1 MEAIQINSH
10 KNKLIEGPLLLK
22 PNIFNDN
29 RGYFYESWNKKSLEK
44 LVFENLNFVQDNHS
58 ESKLGV
64 LRGMHFQIP
73 PKAQSKLVRCT
84 QGEIFDVIVDLRINS
99 KTFGEWYGVYLNENN
114 KFQLWI
120 PKGFAHGFLSLK
132 NYSEVQYKT
141 NEYWDKSAERSLK
154 WDDEEINIK
163 WPLKI
168 DKKYLEILTNEKD
181 SNCLDFNEIKKKE
194 YFLN

>member
-1 MEAIQINSH
+1 MDAIQINSH

-22 PNIFNDN
+22 PNIFNDD

-58 ESKLGV
+58 KSKLGV

-73 PKAQSKLVRCT
+73 PKAQAKLVRCT
-84 QGEIFDVIVDLRINS
+84 HGEIFDVIVDLRMNS

-120 PKGFAHGFLSLK
+120 PKGFAHGYLCLDKINTILYLLNKKYSGKK
-132 NYSEVQYKT
+132 NSGFRWNDKT
-141 NEYWDKSAERSLK
+141 F
-154 WDDEEINIK
+154 NIK
-163 WPLKI
+163 WNITKP
-168 DKKYLEILTNEKD
+168 ILSRKD
-181 SNCLDFNEIKKKE
+181 SNLEGYKK
-194 YFLN
+194 N

>member
-1 MEAIQINSH
+1 MDAIQINSH

-73 PKAQSKLVRCT
+73 PKAQAKLVRCT

>member
-1 MEAIQINSH
+1 MEAIQISSH
-10 KNKLIEGPLLLK
+10 KNKIIEGPLLLK
-22 PNIFNDN
+22 PNIFNDD
-29 RGYFYESWNKKSLEK
+29 RGYFYESWNKKSLDK
-44 LVFENLNFVQDNHS
+44 LVFENLDFVQDNHS
-58 ESKLGV
+58 KSKLGV

-73 PKAQSKLVRCT
+73 PKAQAKLVRCT
-84 QGEIFDVIVDLRINS
+84 HGEIFDVIVDLRINS

-114 KFQLWI
+114 KFLLWI

-154 WDDEEINIK
+154 WDDEEINIE

-168 DKKYLEILTNEKD
+168 NKKYLEILTNEKD

-194 YFLN
+194 YFFN

>member
-1 MEAIQINSH
+1 MDAIQINSH

-73 PKAQSKLVRCT
+73 PKAQAKLVRCT

-168 DKKYLEILTNEKD
+168 DKKSLEILTNEKD

>member
-22 PNIFNDN
+22 PNIFNDD

-58 ESKLGV
+58 KSKLGV
-64 LRGMHFQIP
+64 LRGMHFQMP
-73 PKAQSKLVRCT
+73 PKAQAKLVRCT
-84 QGEIFDVIVDLRINS
+84 HGEIFDVIVDLRINS

-120 PKGFAHGFLSLK
+120 PIGFAHGFLSLQ

-154 WDDEEINIK
+154 WDDEEINID

-168 DKKYLEILTNEKD
+168 NKKYLEILTNEKD
-181 SNCLDFNEIKKKE
+181 SNCLNFNEIKKKE
-194 YFLN
+194 YFFN

>member
-1 MEAIQINSH
+1 MDAIQINSH

-22 PNIFNDN
+22 PNIFNDD

-58 ESKLGV
+58 KSKLGV

-73 PKAQSKLVRCT
+73 PKAQAKLVRCT
-84 QGEIFDVIVDLRINS
+84 HGEIFDVIVDLRMNS

-132 NYSEVQYKT
+132 NFSEVQYKT

-154 WDDEEINIK
+154 WDDEEINIE

-168 DKKYLEILTNEKD
+168 DKKFLEIFTNEKD
-181 SNCLDFNEIKKKE
+181 SNCLNFNEIKKKE
-194 YFLN
+194 YFYN